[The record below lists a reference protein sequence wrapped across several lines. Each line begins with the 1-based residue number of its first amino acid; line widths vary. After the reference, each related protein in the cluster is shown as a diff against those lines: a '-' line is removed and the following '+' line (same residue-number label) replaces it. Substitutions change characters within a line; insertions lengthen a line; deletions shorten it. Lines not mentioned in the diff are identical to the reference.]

1 MLRLDPGT
9 SRERNC
15 TIKNTLELW
24 NVLCCLKVKGDLQ
37 CLTCQG
43 CNYRYSKLYNSCL
56 FLVQLN
62 IRRSAVRSMDTVDTC
77 R

>member
-43 CNYRYSKLYNSCL
+43 CNYRKDD
-56 FLVQLN
+56 VKDWRKPQL
-62 IRRSAVRSMDTVDTC
+62 
-77 R
+77 